1 MIISQTPCFRVGD
14 APTPPSLPL
23 TLALLAESIPRE
35 GKPGAPSFDRGEQV
49 VVHDAPGSMCAGLP
63 AGIDSVTMTAAVME
77 TIIHLTGDLA
87 ETWGGALLTA
97 AAIGASA
104 FGVGRWALA
113 RVNTGLDG
121 PPLDR
126 RLITLGIGA
135 GLLALMVLAI
145 GLAGLLY
152 RPVLIGLLLAGATG
166 WIWRA
171 GPSRHAI
178 EPPQPAQIDRP
189 VIRQPVIRQPFIQWI
204 AASSRLLALGLIVF
218 GVLMPEFFHDALIYH
233 LELPRYDLL
242 HHRIS
247 FLPWNY
253 NSALPANVESLYV
266 IALALSDERATK
278 LIHAA
283 FALLCVAALNA
294 AGRHCALRTGSS
306 DQSGAPLGVVT
317 GQLAGTLFL
326 LTPAVVLLAAVSGN
340 DLGLLFFE
348 LSSLLAWWRWRTA
361 VQQPRGTAPY
371 APGRA
376 WLICSGLLMGFALG
390 TKYSALFFLVGM
402 AAAWGVQIGSHSTK
416 RSATFRAFGRWLAMA
431 AAAGSPWWVKNVLA
445 TGDPFYPSL
454 GPSTGPLFA
463 TGPNRPFLGEEGA
476 AWLRHDLGTGGIDWA
491 LWPDYLLRLAAND
504 IGWLTLAAAVTTA
517 GVILTRRRYTT
528 LRPLLALIAGS
539 TVTWWFVSPVPRY
552 MMPMTA
558 LLGLLGAIGLAELS
572 AAGRAARAAVG
583 IVLTLG
589 LLGQWVQA
597 AGLIRDNYIAPF
609 TALTGLRALEP
620 GRAAASTGEMAGSML
635 KLIQDGPARQQWL
648 AWSVPPYAAIQAA
661 NRLLP
666 PASVVLFVGEYRS
679 YYLHR
684 DRIISTKYD
693 TSPLIR
699 WTEESADVPALAA
712 RLRQEGVTHLL
723 YNQVEARRLE
733 EEGYPS
739 FRWPDRAARERF
751 EQLRR
756 EALTLITVQNGVFVY
771 AVRAVGTA
779 GAVGQPT
786 PPSAAG
792 P

>member
-1 MIISQTPCFRVGD
+1 
-14 APTPPSLPL
+14 
-23 TLALLAESIPRE
+23 
-35 GKPGAPSFDRGEQV
+35 
-49 VVHDAPGSMCAGLP
+49 
-63 AGIDSVTMTAAVME
+63 MTAAVME
-77 TIIHLTGDLA
+77 TMIDSAGHLA
-87 ETWGGALLTA
+87 MTWGGALLTA

-113 RVNTGLDG
+113 PVDSGLVG
-121 PPLDR
+121 PSRDR
-126 RLITLGIGA
+126 RLVTLGVGA

-166 WIWRA
+166 WIRRA
-171 GPSRHAI
+171 RPTGHVA
-178 EPPQPAQIDRP
+178 EPPQLAQPAHRDRP
-189 VIRQPVIRQPFIQWI
+189 VLGQAVIRQPVIRQPVIRWI
-204 AASSRLLALGLIVF
+204 AASGRLLALVLIGF

-266 IALALSDERATK
+266 IALAFSDERATK

-283 FALLCVAALNA
+283 FALLCVAALGA
-294 AGRHCALRTGSS
+294 LGRYCALRPESY
-306 DQSGAPLGVVT
+306 DQSGAPSDVVT
-317 GQLAGTLFL
+317 GRLAGTLFL
-326 LTPAVVLLAAVSGN
+326 LTPSVVLLAAVSGN

-348 LSSLLAWWRWRTA
+348 LSSLLAWWRWRTT
-361 VQQPRGTAPY
+361 VQQPQDTAPD

-402 AAAWGVQIGSHSTK
+402 AAAWGVQIGSDGTK
-416 RSATFRAFGRWLAMA
+416 RSTTVRAFGRWLVIT
-431 AAAGSPWWVKNVLA
+431 AAAGSPWWVKNVFT

-454 GPSTGPLFA
+454 GPSTGSLFA
-463 TGPNRPFLGEEGA
+463 SGPNRPFLGEEGA
-476 AWLRHDLGTGGIDWA
+476 AWLRHDLGAGGIDWA
-491 LWPDYLLRLAAND
+491 VWPDYLQRLAAND
-504 IGWLTLAAAVTTA
+504 IGWLTFAAAVTTA
-517 GVILTRRRYTT
+517 GVVLTRKRYTT

-552 MMPMTA
+552 MMPITA
-558 LLGLLGAIGLAELS
+558 LLALLGSIGLGELC
-572 AAGRAARAAVG
+572 AAGRAARATVG
-583 IVLTLG
+583 VVLIIG
-589 LLGQWVQA
+589 LLGQWLQT

-620 GRAAASTGEMAGSML
+620 GRAATSTDEMAGSML
-635 KLIQDGPARQQWL
+635 KLIPDGPARQQWL
-648 AWSVPPYAAIQAA
+648 AWSVPPYAAIRAA

-684 DRIISTKYD
+684 DRIISSKYD

-699 WTEESADVPALAA
+699 WTEESADAPALAA

-733 EEGYPS
+733 EEGYPALH
-739 FRWPDRAARERF
+739 WPDRAARERF
-751 EQLRR
+751 ERLRR
-756 EALTLITVQNGVFVY
+756 EELTLLTVQNGVFLY
-771 AVRAVGTA
+771 AVGR
-779 GAVGQPT
+779 PI

>member
-1 MIISQTPCFRVGD
+1 MG
-14 APTPPSLPL
+14 
-23 TLALLAESIPRE
+23 TL
-35 GKPGAPSFDRGEQV
+35 V
-49 VVHDAPGSMCAGLP
+49 
-63 AGIDSVTMTAAVME
+63 
-77 TIIHLTGDLA
+77 DLA
-87 ETWGGALLTA
+87 WTWGDALLTA
-97 AAIGASA
+97 ASIGASA
-104 FGVGRWALA
+104 FGMGRWALA
-113 RVNTGLDG
+113 RFARMNAGLDG

-135 GLLALMVLAI
+135 GLLALMVLAV

-152 RPVLIGLLLAGATG
+152 RPVLVGLLLAGATG
-166 WIWRA
+166 WIRRA
-171 GPSRHAI
+171 GPSRHAV
-178 EPPQPAQIDRP
+178 EPPQSALP
-189 VIRQPVIRQPFIQWI
+189 VIRWI
-204 AASSRLLALGLIVF
+204 AAGGRLLALGLIVF

-233 LELPRYDLL
+233 LELPSDDLL

-266 IALALSDERATK
+266 IALAFSDERATK

-294 AGRHCALRTGSS
+294 AGRHCALRAGSS

-317 GQLAGTLFL
+317 GRLAGTLFL

-348 LSSLLAWWRWRTA
+348 LSSLLAWWRWQTA
-361 VQQPRGTAPY
+361 VHEAQGTEPY

-376 WLICSGLLMGFALG
+376 WLTCSGLLMGFALG
-390 TKYSALFFLVGM
+390 TKYSALFFLIGM
-402 AAAWGVQIGSHSTK
+402 AAAWGVQIGSHGAK
-416 RSATFRAFGRWLAMA
+416 RGATFRAFGRWLVMA
-431 AAAGSPWWVKNVLA
+431 AAAGSPWWVKNILA

-463 TGPNRPFLGEEGA
+463 SGPHRPFLGEEGV
-476 AWLRHDLGTGGIDWA
+476 AWLRHDLGAGGIDWA
-491 LWPDYLLRLAAND
+491 VWPDYLLRLAAHD
-504 IGWLTLAAAVTTA
+504 IGWLTLAAAATTA
-517 GVILTRRRYTT
+517 GAILIRRRYTS
-528 LRPLLALIAGS
+528 LRPLLALIAGA

-558 LLGLLGAIGLAELS
+558 LLALLGAIGLAELS

-583 IVLTLG
+583 VVLTIG
-589 LLGQWVQA
+589 LLGQWVQG

-620 GRAAASTGEMAGSML
+620 GRAAASTGEMAESLL
-635 KLIQDGPARQQWL
+635 KLIPDGPARQQWL

-699 WTEESADVPALAA
+699 WTEESTDAPALAA

-739 FRWPDRAARERF
+739 LHWPDRAARERF

-756 EALTLITVQNGVFVY
+756 EELTLLTVQNGVFVY
-771 AVRAVGTA
+771 AVGR
-779 GAVGQPT
+779 PT